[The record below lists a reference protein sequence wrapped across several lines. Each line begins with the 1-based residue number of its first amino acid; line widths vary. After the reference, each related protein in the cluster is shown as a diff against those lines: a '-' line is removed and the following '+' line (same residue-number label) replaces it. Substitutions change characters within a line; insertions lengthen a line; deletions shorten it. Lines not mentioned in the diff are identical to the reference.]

1 MNITDKF
8 NELWNQLT
16 VDGEYEEILPPPGTD
31 EDAPPIFGPY
41 SADQALSWIVGP
53 GGLNIADSINDIM
66 FNIQQA
72 DMDGD
77 REITAH
83 GSGLGNMVASV
94 GHKKAAEKLCEYKG
108 SVPDAPTN
116 LSGGGKRKQRSRTN
130 KRRNRT
136 KRLYKKRR
144 NTKRRNTKR
153 KNTKRRNTKKRNNK
167 RRV

>member
-41 SADQALSWIVGP
+41 SEDQALSWIVGP
-53 GGLNIADSINDIM
+53 DGLNIAGSIDDIM

-72 DMDGD
+72 DIAGD

-83 GSGLGNMVASV
+83 GSGLRNMVTSV

-108 SVPDAPTN
+108 SVPDAPIN
-116 LSGGGKRKQRSRTN
+116 LSGGGKRKQRSRKIT
-130 KRRNRT
+130 RRNRT